1 MNIQLTDA
9 QAAVNATIDKARALD
24 IEICVAVM
32 DGGGRLV
39 TFARMDQSNW
49 ASIFGSQGK
58 AATSAA
64 TRCKSGTIPPDSVV
78 MSRIRELEGNNFI
91 YAKGAVPLF
100 RDGMLIGAIGVGG
113 ASAELD
119 ETCALAGALA
129 IGCTITG

>member
-1 MNIQLTDA
+1 MNIQLQDA
-9 QAAVNATIDKARALD
+9 QAAMKAAIDKARALD

-64 TRCKSGTIPPDSVV
+64 TRCKSGVIPPESVV
-78 MSRIRELEGNNFI
+78 MSRIREMEGNNLI

-113 ASAELD
+113 ASADLD
-119 ETCALAGALA
+119 EACAEAGATA
-129 IGCTITG
+129 IGCTTSG